1 MKNDRIIASWN
12 KIEPSDSADER
23 MLSAILERNRSVH
36 SRKDKVNG
44 MSKAKKTLLPVAA
57 CLVMVIA
64 VTGIVGNS
72 LNWFGNKNAVEAND
86 AGIEGDID
94 GTVPY
99 EVPEGMDPSIAAIAV
114 FPENER
120 IENVEEAELNSI
132 SEEQA
137 YGFEVLG
144 TYLPTVIPDGYHFR
158 HAGVYKTTMKNGMAY
173 YRLSVSY
180 SYGDNTFDDTE
191 EDVLDVLDYSVYILN
206 YKPKTDSEVYS
217 IDEIPDDLSGK
228 GLFYVVYG
236 DVYVG
241 IDVGDLTHDEI
252 MSVLSSID

>member
-1 MKNDRIIASWN
+1 MNKVDLFYSIGGIDEELLERSENGRQHSTKLLKWGALAACFVILAASCLWLLPRRATNKND
-12 KIEPSDSADER
+12 
-23 MLSAILERNRSVH
+23 
-36 SRKDKVNG
+36 
-44 MSKAKKTLLPVAA
+44 
-57 CLVMVIA
+57 
-64 VTGIVGNS
+64 
-72 LNWFGNKNAVEAND
+72 VEATD
-86 AGIEGDID
+86 AGFEGDID

-99 EVPEGMDPSIAAIAV
+99 DVPEGMDPSVAAIAV
-114 FPENER
+114 FPEYER
-120 IENVEEAELNSI
+120 IENVEDVELNSI

-144 TYLPTVIPDGYHFR
+144 TYLPTVIPNGYHFR
-158 HAGVYKTTMKNGMAY
+158 HAGVYKTTMKNGMTY

-180 SYGDNTFDDTE
+180 SCGDTTLDENE
-191 EDVLDVLDYSVYILN
+191 EDVLDTLDYSVYILN

-217 IDEIPDDLSGK
+217 IDALPNDLSGK

-252 MSVLSSID
+252 MSVLSSTD